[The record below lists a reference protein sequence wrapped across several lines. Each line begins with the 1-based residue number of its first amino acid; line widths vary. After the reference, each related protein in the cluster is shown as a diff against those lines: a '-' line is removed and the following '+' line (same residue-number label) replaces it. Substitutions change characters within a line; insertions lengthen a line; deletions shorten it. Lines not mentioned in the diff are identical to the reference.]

1 MMIKSKT
8 RLLAVSSMVLILIC
22 AILLISVERILPSFP
37 EILFGQVVLA
47 RETKPLSGRF
57 YQSAEF
63 VLNQVALSEIEQG
76 FYISLQDDV
85 LFWDPWYVGFP
96 RTELNEGEIRVLQKL
111 LSNGRLFSQAADGTS
126 FNCVSQ
132 SPAQEPRLE
141 SCPDGEQ
148 YMEKFV
154 DFQWEAAQNHAV
166 GVLQFHLTGGR
177 LAEIRIFPAKHG
189 IAYTP
194 MEIVGEWW
202 LNGLADSSPLV
213 EELAIRATLQPI
225 SVLWPE
231 LPAEQA
237 SERAARIIGERYWRA
252 LQVIQDSS
260 EIRDKF
266 GTIQEIRPAIGKNS
280 SSSWMDSNS
289 IFFTFRV
296 IGTHGEGAV
305 IIDGNDCFRLQM
317 VIQGIPLQG
326 ENYDVCP

>member
-8 RLLAVSSMVLILIC
+8 WLLVVPTLVLILIC
-22 AILLISVERILPSFP
+22 AILLWSVERILPSFP
-37 EILFGQVVLA
+37 EILFGQVILA
-47 RETKPLSGRF
+47 RETKPPSGRI

-111 LSNGRLFSQAADGTS
+111 LSNGRLFSQAADGNS

-154 DFQWEAAQNHAV
+154 DFQWEAAQNYAV

-177 LAEIRIFPAKHG
+177 LAEIRIFPG
-189 IAYTP
+189 IDDIAYTP
-194 MEIVGEWW
+194 MEIIGEWW
-202 LNGLADSSPLV
+202 LNGLTYSSPLL
-213 EELAIRATLQPI
+213 EEIATRTTLQPI
-225 SVLWPE
+225 PVLWPE

-237 SERAARIIGERYWRA
+237 NGRAARIIGNRYWRA
-252 LQVIQDSS
+252 LRIIQDSPAVHD
-260 EIRDKF
+260 IF
-266 GTIQEIRPAIGKNS
+266 GPIQEIRPAIGKNL

-289 IFFTFRV
+289 LFFTFRV
-296 IGTHGEGAV
+296 IGTHGEGVV
-305 IIDGNDCFRLQM
+305 IIEGNDCFRLQM
-317 VIQGIPLQG
+317 VIQGIPIQG